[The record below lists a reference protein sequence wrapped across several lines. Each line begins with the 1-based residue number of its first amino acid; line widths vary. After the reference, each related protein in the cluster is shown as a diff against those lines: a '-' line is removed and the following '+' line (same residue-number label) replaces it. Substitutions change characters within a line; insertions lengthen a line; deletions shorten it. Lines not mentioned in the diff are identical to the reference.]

1 MLEVPAKTSATQH
14 TRFNIDLE
22 QLGCFLAEAFIHR
35 LDAFVSL
42 DRIVILTACR
52 KRLAAEG
59 GDIEHYLLEV
69 PAHPFDES
77 NVSGPAGL

>member
-1 MLEVPAKTSATQH
+1 MFKEPPDTPATHH
-14 TRFNIDLE
+14 THFNIDLE
-22 QLGCFLAEAFIHR
+22 QLGCFLAEAFLHR

-59 GDIEHYLLEV
+59 GDIEDYLLKV
-69 PAHPFDES
+69 PAHPLDES
-77 NVSGPAGL
+77 NVSGPAGF